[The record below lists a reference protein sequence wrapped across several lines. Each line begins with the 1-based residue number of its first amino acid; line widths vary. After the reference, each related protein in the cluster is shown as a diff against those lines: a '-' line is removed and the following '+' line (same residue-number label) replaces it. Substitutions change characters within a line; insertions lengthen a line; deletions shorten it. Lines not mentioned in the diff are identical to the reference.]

1 MSRPVPVTIRDMTP
15 ADWPAVVDIYAAG
28 IRSRL
33 ATFET
38 SIPEWGQWNA
48 AHLAAPRLIAESAG
62 AIVGWAA
69 LNPVSGR
76 AAYRGVAEVSVYVA
90 PAAQRRGI
98 GRELLATL
106 IERADRA
113 GLWTLQ
119 AAILARNV
127 ASIGLHERC
136 GFRRIGHRERIAQ
149 LDGEW
154 LDTLLLERRRRD
166 GRPSAASAVVH
177 EFIERINAHDV
188 DGLLPCLSPDHR
200 FIDSLGAVFVGRET
214 LRQGWL
220 AYFALVSDYRVSVHG
235 MAETAAGLLLV
246 GEAAGRSNGLAWTVP
261 AAWRAV
267 VRAGLVA
274 EWQVYADNEP
284 LRASLRPTT

>member
-1 MSRPVPVTIRDMTP
+1 MSRPAPVTIRDMT
-15 ADWPAVVDIYAAG
+15 ADDWPAVVDIYSAG

-38 SIPEWGQWNA
+38 SIPEWKEWNA

-69 LNPVSGR
+69 LNPVSAR

-90 PAAQRRGI
+90 PSAQRRGI
-98 GRELLATL
+98 GRRLLAAL
-106 IERADRA
+106 VERADRA

-119 AAILARNV
+119 AGILARNV

-154 LDTLLLERRRRD
+154 LDTVLLERRQPD
-166 GRPSAASAVVH
+166 GRAITASGTVVH
-177 EFIERINAHDV
+177 GFIEHINAHDV
-188 DGLLPCLSPDHR
+188 EGLAACLSEDHR
-200 FIDSLGAVFVGRET
+200 FIDSLGAVYVGRET
-214 LRQGWL
+214 LRQGWR
-220 AYFALVSDYRVSVHG
+220 AYFTLVSDYRVSVRAL
-235 MAETAAGLLLV
+235 AETAAVVRDGLL
-246 GEAAGRSNGLAWTVP
+246 
-261 AAWRAV
+261 
-267 VRAGLVA
+267 A

-284 LRASLRPTT
+284 LRASLRAAT